1 MHYIWQHIESIISS
15 YDGTVPLVHFLK
27 NYYRQYPKLGS
38 RDRKM
43 LSEMAYSW
51 NRCSKALD
59 ITLTLKEKIAA
70 CLQLC
75 HTDNTRL
82 LQLTE
87 GFSMTHD
94 IQLHNLFPYELQLS
108 GGITK
113 EDWLRSMLTQPSLF
127 IRIRK
132 SKSKLLDILEEQEIP
147 YEPITDSCLALPN
160 GTPVDKW
167 LPPYAYVVQ
176 DASSQK
182 TGEYF
187 TALPYEKWWDACSG
201 AGGKSLL
208 LKDKEPL
215 VDLTVSDTRK
225 SILNNLKERFRTYSH
240 IMPMAYEVDVANAS
254 QLNDVMRDKLFDN
267 IICDVPCTGSGTWA
281 RTPEQMYFFNQ
292 RTADEYAD
300 RQKQIAVNAAQYLQ
314 PEGKLY
320 YITCSVFSKENEAVV
335 QHLVK
340 QTGMKLTAMQLI
352 NGIDIH
358 ADSMFIAVLE
368 KQV

>member
-15 YDGTVPLVHFLK
+15 YDGTLPLVHFLK
-27 NYYRQYPKLGS
+27 NYYRQYPRLGS

-51 NRCSKALD
+51 YRCGKALD
-59 ITLTLKEKIAA
+59 ETLPLKEKIAT

-75 HTDNTRL
+75 RTDNARL
-82 LQLTE
+82 LQLTD
-87 GFSMTHD
+87 GLNIGHN
-94 IQLHNLFPYELQLS
+94 IQLESIFPHNLQLTD
-108 GGITK
+108 GITK
-113 EDWLRSMLTQPSLF
+113 EVWLKSMLTQPSLF

-132 SKSKLLDILEEQEIP
+132 NKNKLLEILEEQEIP
-147 YEPITDSCLALPN
+147 YELITDSCLALPN
-160 GTPVDKW
+160 GTPIDKW
-167 LPPYAYVVQ
+167 LPPFAYVVQ

-182 TGEYF
+182 TGEYL

-215 VDLTVSDTRK
+215 TDLTVSDTRK

-240 IMPMAYEVDVANAS
+240 IMPATYEIDVANTA
-254 QLNDVMRDKLFDN
+254 QLKDVMRNNMFDN

-281 RTPEQMYFFNQ
+281 RTPEQMYFFKPA
-292 RTADEYAD
+292 TADEYAA
-300 RQKQIAVNAAQYLQ
+300 RQKNIAVNAAQYLQ
-314 PEGKLY
+314 PRGKLY
-320 YITCSVFSKENEAVV
+320 YITCSVFSKENEEVV
-335 QHLVK
+335 EHLVQ
-340 QTGMKLTAMQLI
+340 QTGLAVKEMHLI
-352 NGIDIH
+352 NGTDIH

-368 KQV
+368 KPA

>member
-1 MHYIWQHIESIISS
+1 MYYIWQHIESIINS
-15 YDGTVPLVHFLK
+15 YEGTLPLVHFLK

-51 NRCSKALD
+51 YRCSKALD
-59 ITLTLKEKIAA
+59 ETLSLKEKIAT

-75 HTDNTRL
+75 RTDNSRL
-82 LQLTE
+82 LQLTGE
-87 GFSMTHD
+87 LPIAHEVSLNN
-94 IQLHNLFPYELQLS
+94 IFPHPLQLS
-108 GGITK
+108 DSISK
-113 EDWLRSMLTQPSLF
+113 DEWLKSMLTQPSLF

-132 SKSKLLDILEEQEIP
+132 NKNKLLDILEEQEIP
-147 YEPITDSCLALPN
+147 YELVTDSCLALPN
-160 GTPVDKW
+160 GTAVDKW
-167 LPPYAYVVQ
+167 LPPFAYVVQ

-182 TGEYF
+182 TGDYF

-215 VDLTVSDTRK
+215 ADLTVSDTRK

-240 IMPMAYEVDVANAS
+240 IMPAAYEVDVANAA
-254 QLNDVMRDKLFDN
+254 QLKDVMRDKMFDN

-281 RTPEQMYFFNQ
+281 RTPEQMYFFNPAM
-292 RTADEYAD
+292 ADEYAA

-314 PEGKLY
+314 PGGKLY
-320 YITCSVFSKENEAVV
+320 YITCSVFSKENEEVV
-335 QHLVK
+335 EYIEQ
-340 QTGMKLTAMQLI
+340 QTGMTVQQMQLI
-352 NGIDIH
+352 NGTDIH

-368 KQV
+368 KPA